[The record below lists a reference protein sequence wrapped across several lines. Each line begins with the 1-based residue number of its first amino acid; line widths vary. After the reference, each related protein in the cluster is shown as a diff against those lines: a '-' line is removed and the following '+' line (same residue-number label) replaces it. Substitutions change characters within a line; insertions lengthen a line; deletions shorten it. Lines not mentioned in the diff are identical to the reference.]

1 MQKKKTNWFKTILLG
16 LVVGL
21 ASILM
26 AFANR
31 GIAIEASR
39 SALINK

>member
-16 LVVGL
+16 LVVGF

-39 SALINK
+39 STLINK